1 MAEKEIKVVG
11 MHCPSC
17 VNAVE
22 LCLKDVDG
30 IDDAKADLDSGIT
43 KITMSADVTSET
55 LFDMVTELSAISE
68 ASLQNNQQI
77 TKETETLLQGSVE
90 NTQAVEDADNRMQ
103 DISRQLT
110 ELGKMNHRTAA

>member
-30 IDDAKADLDSGIT
+30 IENAKADLDTGIT
-43 KITMSADVTSET
+43 IITMSDDVSDADINE
-55 LFDMVTELSAISE
+55 
-68 ASLQNNQQI
+68 
-77 TKETETLLQGSVE
+77 
-90 NTQAVEDADNRMQ
+90 AVEEAGFKV
-103 DISRQLT
+103 
-110 ELGKMNHRTAA
+110 E

>member
-30 IDDAKADLDSGIT
+30 LEDAKADLDSGIT
-43 KITMSADVTSET
+43 KITMSDDVSDADINE
-55 LFDMVTELSAISE
+55 
-68 ASLQNNQQI
+68 
-77 TKETETLLQGSVE
+77 
-90 NTQAVEDADNRMQ
+90 AVEEAGFT
-103 DISRQLT
+103 I
-110 ELGKMNHRTAA
+110 E

>member
-30 IDDAKADLDSGIT
+30 IENAKADLDTGIT
-43 KITMSADVTSET
+43 VITMSDDVSDE
-55 LFDMVTELSAISE
+55 DINE
-68 ASLQNNQQI
+68 
-77 TKETETLLQGSVE
+77 
-90 NTQAVEDADNRMQ
+90 AVEEAGFKV
-103 DISRQLT
+103 
-110 ELGKMNHRTAA
+110 E

>member
-30 IDDAKADLDSGIT
+30 IEDFCDEKYPRTSDYMKKHIT
-43 KITMSADVTSET
+43 DEIRRA
-55 LFDMVTELSAISE
+55 F
-68 ASLQNNQQI
+68 
-77 TKETETLLQGSVE
+77 
-90 NTQAVEDADNRMQ
+90 NRM
-103 DISRQLT
+103 T
-110 ELGKMNHRTAA
+110 GKYFEAKKMPKEYLKFIK

>member
-30 IDDAKADLDSGIT
+30 IEDAKADLDSGIT
-43 KITMSADVTSET
+43 KITMSDDVSDADINE
-55 LFDMVTELSAISE
+55 
-68 ASLQNNQQI
+68 
-77 TKETETLLQGSVE
+77 
-90 NTQAVEDADNRMQ
+90 AVEESGFT
-103 DISRQLT
+103 I
-110 ELGKMNHRTAA
+110 E

>member
-30 IDDAKADLDSGIT
+30 IEDAKADLDSGIT
-43 KITMSADVTSET
+43 KITMSSEVSDADINE
-55 LFDMVTELSAISE
+55 
-68 ASLQNNQQI
+68 
-77 TKETETLLQGSVE
+77 
-90 NTQAVEDADNRMQ
+90 AVEEAGFTVQ
-103 DISRQLT
+103 
-110 ELGKMNHRTAA
+110 